1 MWALIL
7 GLIIFLGA
15 HSVRIFAEGWR
26 RQQIVRLG
34 HNTYRGLYALV
45 SIIGFALIVWGFGL
59 ARGNPTVIYTTPVW
73 LKHLNALFTIVAFVL
88 VAAAYVP
95 NNTLK
100 EKIGHPML
108 AGIKL
113 WALGHLLAIG
123 GLRDVILFGS
133 FLVWAIV
140 DFASS
145 RRRDRRDG
153 VVYAKGT
160 RSGNVIAVSVGLVLW
175 VAFAVWLHVI
185 LIGVSPFV

>member
-160 RSGNVIAVSVGLVLW
+160 RSGNVIAVSVGVVLW

>member
-26 RQQIVRLG
+26 RQQIARIG
-34 HNTYRGLYALV
+34 HRAYRGLYGLV

-59 ARGNPTVIYTTPVW
+59 ARNNPTVIYTTPIW
-73 LKHLNALFTIVAFVL
+73 LKHLNALFTLVAFVL
-88 VAAAYVP
+88 VVAAYVP

-140 DFASS
+140 DFAAS

-153 VVYAKGT
+153 VVYAKGA
-160 RSGNVIAVSVGLVLW
+160 RSGNVIAVSVGGVLW
-175 VAFAVWLHVI
+175 VAFAVWLHGI
-185 LIGVSPFV
+185 LIGVSAFM